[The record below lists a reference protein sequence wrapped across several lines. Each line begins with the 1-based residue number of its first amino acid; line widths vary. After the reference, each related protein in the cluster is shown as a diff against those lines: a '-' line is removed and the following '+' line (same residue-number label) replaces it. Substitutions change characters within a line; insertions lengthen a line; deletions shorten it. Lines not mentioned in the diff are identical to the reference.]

1 MSMGN
6 SSLNLGQDLPKDINF
21 AIHMIC
27 ELTGEDPHK
36 IASLH
41 NDEIY
46 SILCFLLK
54 CEKEK
59 LRKLLRE
66 HDEHQELDMKTLQM
80 MWKLVQKGVVKARKR
95 GFTGLDEKVDENLR
109 INMGRMVKEAIYRGD
124 NSLGAP
130 TSNMQTSIPPVK
142 QKTAIISFG
151 NLQKF
156 AAMYVQ
162 KTAGIDAPGS
172 AIANLF

>member
-1 MSMGN
+1 MSN

-21 AIHMIC
+21 AINMIC
-27 ELTGEDPHK
+27 ELTGEEPHK

-41 NDEIY
+41 KDEIY
-46 SILCFLLK
+46 SILSFLLK

-59 LRKLLRE
+59 LQKLLRE
-66 HDEHQELDMKTLQM
+66 HDHNQELDMKTLQM
-80 MWKLVQKGVVKARKR
+80 MWKLVQKSVVKARKR
-95 GFTGLDEKVDENLR
+95 SFTGLDEKVDENLR

-130 TSNMQTSIPPVK
+130 SSNMQTSIPPVK
-142 QKTAIISFG
+142 QKTAIISLG
-151 NLQKF
+151 NLQKV

-162 KTAGIDAPGS
+162 KTSGISSSGPAVS
-172 AIANLF
+172 NLF